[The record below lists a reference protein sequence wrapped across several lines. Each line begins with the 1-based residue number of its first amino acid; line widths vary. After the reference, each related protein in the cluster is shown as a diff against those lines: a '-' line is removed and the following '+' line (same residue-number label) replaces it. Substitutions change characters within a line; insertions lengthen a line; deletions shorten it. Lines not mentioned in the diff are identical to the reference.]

1 MGKFVANDGREVH
14 FDSACSGWVRIY
26 RPNGTTILQHQY
38 LQHELNVHYAKIEGS
53 AFVYGEGNER
63 TYSIHQS
70 RSTREAEEEY
80 KSRRSRNDESD
91 QEEIKAAVDI
101 LEADQDTPVLEQVAQ
116 ALGEFGIY
124 GKNSPCALPLYGVAM
139 SVTRRLQ
146 PEQKEEKNEKTEY
159 EYENELEQ
167 AERQQRSVSRER
179 RWWKS
184 LFPPSSKDDCTPN
197 RDKNCLGMCGRRC
210 SCWSFVCG
218 DCCYH
223 QGCYEH
229 DRCCTNFWSFPCLFP
244 IGISCTSYHP
254 YPKYCP

>member
-1 MGKFVANDGREVH
+1 M
-14 FDSACSGWVRIY
+14 
-26 RPNGTTILQHQY
+26 
-38 LQHELNVHYAKIEGS
+38 
-53 AFVYGEGNER
+53 
-63 TYSIHQS
+63 
-70 RSTREAEEEY
+70 
-80 KSRRSRNDESD
+80 
-91 QEEIKAAVDI
+91 
-101 LEADQDTPVLEQVAQ
+101 AQ

-124 GKNSPCALPLYGVAM
+124 GKHSPCALPLYGVAM

-167 AERQQRSVSRER
+167 AERQQRSRQQRSVSRER

-184 LFPPSSKDDCTPN
+184 LFSPSSKDDCTPN
-197 RDKNCLGMCGRRC
+197 RDTNCLGMCGRRC

-218 DCCYH
+218 DCCCH

-229 DRCCTNFWSFPCLFP
+229 NLCCTNFLSFSCLFP
-244 IGISCTSYHP
+244 IGISCTSYRP